1 MKHKLFYI
9 FIFILLT
16 RKTHSQEQVTQQK
29 TIAIKNV
36 NVIQMTSPNKV
47 LDNVTVIIKGPRIES
62 INGSILNDAEIIDG
76 KGKWLIPGLID
87 MHVHIPTDFSIG
99 KKLPTQPP
107 DIQFNTQDLMTPFI
121 ANGVTTI
128 FNLNANVE
136 SFHQRKEVEKGN
148 VIGPRMALAALINGG
163 EGSGRITNTP
173 EDGRQAVRDAKAE
186 GYEFIKLYSQLN
198 RETYVAIVDE
208 AFKQGL
214 KTVGHIP
221 NDFQGKLEQAFVPHF
236 GMVAHAEEFSKH
248 AKDFSDQEAR
258 RFAMLTKENGT
269 WLSPTLITMVWIAN
283 QAHSLDSLKTLPALQ
298 YVHPLLQSKWLTAN
312 SYNRNS
318 TPERAAHFDKL
329 VKFHFQIV
337 RVFKEA
343 GVPMVAGT
351 DAGTSGVV
359 GGFSLHDELE
369 LLQEAGL
376 TPEEVL
382 ASATRL
388 SAIWL
393 GLDSEIGT
401 IEAGKLADL
410 ILLDANP
417 LDNAK
422 NIRKISGVF
431 VNGRWLPNAKLKAML
446 ADLSKRNNASKDKFD
461 WKKTIGK

>member
-16 RKTHSQEQVTQQK
+16 HKSHSQEQVTQQK

-47 LDNVTVIIKGPRIES
+47 LYNVTVIIKDLRIEA

-107 DIQFNTQDLMTPFI
+107 DIQFNIQDLMTPFI

-128 FNLNANVE
+128 FNLNANME
-136 SFHQRKEVEKGN
+136 SFHQRKEVEEGK

-186 GYEFIKLYSQLN
+186 GYEFIKVYSQLT
-198 RETYVAIVDE
+198 RETYVAIIDE
-208 AFKQGL
+208 AYKQGL

-258 RFAMLTKENGT
+258 RFAMLAKENGT
-269 WLSPTLITMVWIAN
+269 WLSPTLVTMVWIAS

-312 SYNRNS
+312 SYNRNT
-318 TPERAAHFDKL
+318 TPERAAYFDKL

-359 GGFSLHDELE
+359 GGFSLHDELG

-388 SAIWL
+388 PAIWL
-393 GLDSEIGT
+393 GLDNEIGT

-431 VNGRWLPNAKLKAML
+431 VNGQWLPNAKLKAML
-446 ADLSKRNNASKDKFD
+446 TDLSKRNNASKSTFD

>member
-1 MKHKLFYI
+1 MKHKFFYL
-9 FIFILLT
+9 FIFILLIH
-16 RKTHSQEQVTQQK
+16 KSHSQEQVTQQK
-29 TIAIKNV
+29 TIAVKNV

-47 LDNVTVIIKGPRIES
+47 LYNVTVIIKGPRIES
-62 INGSILNDAEIIDG
+62 INGSTLNDAEIIDG

-107 DIQFNTQDLMTPFI
+107 DIQFNIQDLMTPFI

-128 FNLNANVE
+128 FNLNANIE
-136 SFHQRKEVEKGN
+136 SFHQRKEVEEGN

-186 GYEFIKLYSQLN
+186 GYEFIKVYSQLT
-198 RETYVAIVDE
+198 RETYVAIIDE
-208 AFKQGL
+208 AYKQGL

-221 NDFQGKLEQAFVPHF
+221 NDFQGKLDQAFVPHF

-258 RFAMLTKENGT
+258 RFAMLAKENGT
-269 WLSPTLITMVWIAN
+269 WLSPTLITMVWIAS

-312 SYNRNS
+312 SYNRNT
-318 TPERAAHFDKL
+318 TPERAAYFDKL

-337 RVFKEA
+337 RVFKEV

-388 SAIWL
+388 PAMWL

-401 IEAGKLADL
+401 IETGKLADL

-431 VNGRWLPNAKLKAML
+431 VNGQWLPNAKLKAML
-446 ADLSKRNNASKDKFD
+446 TDLSKRNNASKSTFD

>member
-16 RKTHSQEQVTQQK
+16 YKSHSQEQVTQQK
-29 TIAIKNV
+29 TIAIRNV

-47 LDNVTVIIKGPRIES
+47 LYNVTVIIKDLRIEA

-107 DIQFNTQDLMTPFI
+107 DIQFNIQDLMTPFI

-128 FNLNANVE
+128 FNLNANIE
-136 SFHQRKEVEKGN
+136 SFHQRKEVEEGN

-186 GYEFIKLYSQLN
+186 GYEFIKVYSQLT
-198 RETYVAIVDE
+198 RETYVAIIDE
-208 AFKQGL
+208 AYKQGL

-236 GMVAHAEEFSKH
+236 DMVAHAEEFSKH
-248 AKDFSDQEAR
+248 AKDFSDEEAR
-258 RFAMLTKENGT
+258 RFAMLAKENGT
-269 WLSPTLITMVWIAN
+269 WLSPTLVTMVWIAS

-312 SYNRNS
+312 SYNRNT
-318 TPERAAHFDKL
+318 TPERAAYF
-329 VKFHFQIV
+329 
-337 RVFKEA
+337 
-343 GVPMVAGT
+343 
-351 DAGTSGVV
+351 
-359 GGFSLHDELE
+359 
-369 LLQEAGL
+369 
-376 TPEEVL
+376 
-382 ASATRL
+382 
-388 SAIWL
+388 
-393 GLDSEIGT
+393 
-401 IEAGKLADL
+401 
-410 ILLDANP
+410 
-417 LDNAK
+417 
-422 NIRKISGVF
+422 
-431 VNGRWLPNAKLKAML
+431 
-446 ADLSKRNNASKDKFD
+446 
-461 WKKTIGK
+461 